1 MAETRIKLTE
11 QHFAKLPEEKIDKAV
26 GGLEYNGQG
35 DFTVAVVELFK
46 SDGTIEVL
54 SRSWA
59 TNNAILEGLGDP
71 ARRSYMEDGQLDT
84 VEKDFV
90 SWEPIV
96 EWFVDIRKNYD
107 IKTIGYDP
115 YSSGFIARELEKEG
129 FETVSITQS
138 GSNVEPTL
146 YSLSELMP
154 KISYSG
160 TLFETYIKNSK
171 IMREPSLENLH
182 GRRRLSESTAGIN
195 ALINSHYC
203 ATVLSE
209 PKSTGDNNVKVNVE
223 VSEAITG
230 LKALQR
236 EAKAATKALAELREE
251 QAKGP
256 YKGEKV
262 AGKRLVWL
270 DEGEK
275 IVPITEPTVYLDGK
289 EIGKALSRESRTK
302 SFRKGAR

>member
-1 MAETRIKLTE
+1 MADKRVSTDFIVDEKGNAEDVRKPETRIKLTDK
-11 QHFAKLPEEKIDKAV
+11 HFAKLPEEKIDKAV
-26 GGLEYNGQG
+26 GGLEYNGQC

-46 SDGTIEVL
+46 SDGTIEVI

-59 TNNAILEGLGDP
+59 TNNAILESLGDP
-71 ARRSYMEDGQLDT
+71 ARRSYIEDGQLDM

-90 SWEPIV
+90 SREPIV

-138 GSNVEPTL
+138 RSNVEPTL

-171 IMREPSLENLH
+171 IMQEPSLENLR
-182 GRRRLSESTAGIN
+182 GTRRLSESTAGIN
-195 ALINSHYC
+195 ALINAHYC
-203 ATVLSE
+203 ATVPPE
-209 PKSTGDNNVKVNVE
+209 PKSTGDINVKVNVE
-223 VSEAITG
+223 VSEAITS

-251 QAKGP
+251 QAKVDIDSKAVDNRAARIMSARKFA
-256 YKGEKV
+256 KGV
-262 AGKRLVWL
+262 R
-270 DEGEK
+270 
-275 IVPITEPTVYLDGK
+275 
-289 EIGKALSRESRTK
+289 
-302 SFRKGAR
+302 